1 MRPHLA
7 IIVTSLALGAAAA
20 RAAPADDEVIATAQA
35 KPSAQALTA
44 TAAAPTPAPAT
55 PAKPLTTQE
64 QIAAFIAANPAPQIE
79 DGPRGIVPAARDQDD
94 DRDADGKRKIH
105 GSAGFSV
112 GSGGYRSAYA
122 SALMPVGE
130 NTTVGVAVSK
140 TDYGKRGAY
149 LDPYY
154 GYGGGYGY
162 GGPWRRGGESQS
174 LALSVMTGSGRGHS
188 DVPAGCAPG
197 FRDGSRYVEPL
208 WVQDMRADGRG
219 CPASEPSH

>member
-1 MRPHLA
+1 
-7 IIVTSLALGAAAA
+7 
-20 RAAPADDEVIATAQA
+20 
-35 KPSAQALTA
+35 
-44 TAAAPTPAPAT
+44 
-55 PAKPLTTQE
+55 LTTQE
-64 QIAAFIAANPAPQIE
+64 QIAAFIAANPAPQVE

-162 GGPWRRGGESQS
+162 GGPWQRGGESQS
-174 LALSVMTGSGRGHS
+174 LALSVMTGSDGVMATCR
-188 DVPAGCAPG
+188 PAARLDLDGSAMSSRSGCRTCAPMVAALPG
-197 FRDGSRYVEPL
+197 QRTVALIRIPAID
-208 WVQDMRADGRG
+208 DRAAFADV
-219 CPASEPSH
+219 

>member
-1 MRPHLA
+1 MRPPLA
-7 IIVTSLALGAAAA
+7 IIVASLVLSAAAA
-20 RAAPADDEVIATAQA
+20 RAAPGDDEVIATAQA

-44 TAAAPTPAPAT
+44 TTAAPTPASAT
-55 PAKPLTTQE
+55 PAKPMTTQE
-64 QIAAFIAANPAPQIE
+64 QIAAFIAANPSPRIE
-79 DGPRGIVPAARDQDD
+79 DGPRGIVPASRDDD
-94 DRDADGKRKIH
+94 DRDADGKRQIH

-130 NTTVGVAVSK
+130 NTTIGVAVSK

-154 GYGGGYGY
+154 GYGAGYGY

-174 LALSVMTGSGRGHS
+174 LALSVMTGSGRGHG

-219 CPASEPSH
+219 CPASEPTH